1 LQIADCRFI
10 WQFRSETRNLAL
22 HSASCNLQAAMS
34 LFPQQFIDDLRMQ
47 ASILQVVQEY
57 VPLKRAGTA
66 YKGLCPFHSEKT
78 PSFQVHPEKG
88 FFHCFGCGVGGDVF
102 KFLELHEKVSF
113 PEAVK
118 TLAQKFGVA
127 LPELAE
133 GDGDDARRDSA
144 LRETLLKAHEV
155 AAEYFKE
162 QLAAPAG
169 ARARQQLK
177 ERDVTAATI
186 EELGL
191 GYAPQSRDGLK
202 TRLLKAGF
210 AQGLLMQ
217 SGLIVQREGGEVA
230 DRFRHRLIVPI
241 CRESGSVI
249 GFGGRQM
256 DPDQGGPKYLNSP
269 ETPIY
274 SKSRTLYGL
283 SLTKAQIRKAGFA
296 VLVEGYFDF
305 AQLFQTK
312 AAPVVASCGTALT
325 TQQAH
330 LLRRFTSN
338 IVLSFDPDA
347 AGQGAATRSCEMLVA
362 EGFDVNVVVLDKGE
376 DPDTF
381 IRRKGADQYRLRLR
395 SSRPYLEYLL
405 DQASSGLDFGH
416 DDSRR
421 QFLGKMLTVA
431 ARIPDAAARDQFAD
445 RIAHKARITEEVVR
459 SEIRKAAVNRR
470 TAVTTRE
477 LPTFGQMKQAEKA
490 LIWGLIHNTGEA
502 LEALGELDDEDLE
515 GLATREIFEVARSLH
530 DEPMDLLPSGLLQR
544 LSTVSA
550 QLVTSI
556 AATSTSTAPP
566 GACVRALKRLRWERE
581 RAAIQREIDRLQE
594 LGATQHGHE
603 IDDLWQRK
611 KNLLH
616 RIEELT

>member
-1 LQIADCRFI
+1 
-10 WQFRSETRNLAL
+10 
-22 HSASCNLQAAMS
+22 MS

-47 ASILQVVQEY
+47 ANILQVVQEY

-78 PSFQVHPEKG
+78 PSFQVHPDKG

-118 TLAQKFGVA
+118 MLAQKFGVS
-127 LPELAE
+127 LPEPVD
-133 GDGDDARRDSA
+133 GSGDDARRDSA
-144 LRETLLKAHEV
+144 LREALLKAHEV
-155 AAEYFKE
+155 AALFFKE
-162 QLAAPAG
+162 QLAAGAG

-177 ERDVTAATI
+177 ERDVTPESI
-186 EELGL
+186 EQLGL

-202 TRLLKAGF
+202 TRLLAAGF
-210 AQGLLMQ
+210 PQALLLQ
-217 SGLIVQREGGEVA
+217 SGLLVQRESGEIV

-249 GFGGRQM
+249 AFGGRQM

-283 SLTKAQIRKAGFA
+283 NLTKAQIRKSGFA

-305 AQLFQTK
+305 AQVFQSQ

-347 AGQGAATRSCEMLVA
+347 AGEGAATRSCEMLVT
-362 EGFDVNVVVLDKGE
+362 EGFDVNVVALDKGE

-381 IRRKGADQYRLRLR
+381 IRRKGADQYRGRLR

-405 DQASSGLDFGH
+405 DQASTGVDFGH

-477 LPTFGQMKQAEKA
+477 LPTFGQLKQAEKA
-490 LIWGLIHNTGEA
+490 LIWGLVHNTGEA
-502 LEALGELDDEDLE
+502 LEALEELDDEDLE

-530 DEPMDLLPSGLLQR
+530 GGPMDLLPSGLLQR

-556 AATSTSTAPP
+556 AATDTSTAPP
-566 GACVRALKRLRWERE
+566 GACARALKRLRWERE

-603 IDDLWQRK
+603 IDNLWQRK
-611 KNLLH
+611 KDLLH